1 LFSGLTLGGVEI
13 MERKTGLQ
21 KHSDATLIAAIKRG
35 DAEAFEKLALRYKQR
50 VFAVAYRIT
59 KNREDAEDVVQQSFH
74 KVFLHLH
81 DFQERSLFST
91 WLTRI
96 AVNESLM
103 VLRRTRKI
111 LEVFPKSSD
120 DVANSVSNTFVD
132 RAPNPEECYLRR
144 ERIEI
149 LKEAITRLG
158 PIIRRTILARYMD
171 ERSVEETA
179 HTLSA
184 SIAAV
189 KSRLSRGRQELRGE
203 VDLALFQ
210 RS

>member
-1 LFSGLTLGGVEI
+1 
-13 MERKTGLQ
+13 MEPLRTSESQ
-21 KHSDATLIAAIKRG
+21 KHSDTALVAAIKRG
-35 DAEAFEKLALRYKQR
+35 DAQAFEKLALRYKQR

-59 KNREDAEDVVQQSFH
+59 KNREDAEDVVQQCFH
-74 KVFLHLH
+74 KVYLHID

-91 WLTRI
+91 WLIRI

-120 DVANSVSNTFVD
+120 DVDNSVSKTFVD
-132 RAPNPEECYLRR
+132 RALNPEECYLRR

-189 KSRLSRGRQELRGE
+189 KSRLSRGRQELSGE
-203 VDLALFQ
+203 VDLVLFQ

>member
-1 LFSGLTLGGVEI
+1 
-13 MERKTGLQ
+13 MEPLRTSESQ
-21 KHSDATLIAAIKRG
+21 KHSDTALVAAIKRG
-35 DAEAFEKLALRYKQR
+35 DAQAFEKLALRYKQR

-59 KNREDAEDVVQQSFH
+59 KNREDAEDVVQQCFH
-74 KVFLHLH
+74 KVYLHI
-81 DFQERSLFST
+81 DGFQERSLFST
-91 WLTRI
+91 WLIRI

-111 LEVFPKSSD
+111 LEVFPKSFD
-120 DVANSVSNTFVD
+120 DVEYSVSKTFVD

-189 KSRLSRGRQELRGE
+189 KSRLSRGRQELSGE

>member
-1 LFSGLTLGGVEI
+1 

-35 DAEAFEKLALRYKQR
+35 DVEAFEKLALRYKQR

-132 RAPNPEECYLRR
+132 RAPNPEERYLRR

-189 KSRLSRGRQELRGE
+189 KSRLSRGRQELSGE

>member
-1 LFSGLTLGGVEI
+1 

-189 KSRLSRGRQELRGE
+189 KSRLSRGRQELSGE

>member
-1 LFSGLTLGGVEI
+1 MG
-13 MERKTGLQ
+13 RKTGLQ

-35 DAEAFEKLALRYKQR
+35 DAQAFEILALRYKER

-74 KVFLHLH
+74 KIYLHLEG
-81 DFQERSLFST
+81 FQERSLFST
-91 WLTRI
+91 WLIRI

-103 VLRRTRKI
+103 VLRRTRKT

-120 DVANSVSNTFVD
+120 DVENSVSKIFVD
-132 RAPNPEECYLRR
+132 RGPNPEECYLQR
-144 ERIEI
+144 ERLEI
-149 LKEAITRLG
+149 LKEAITGLG
-158 PIIRRTILARYMD
+158 PIIRKTILARYMD

-179 HTLSA
+179 CTLSA

-189 KSRLSRGRQELRGE
+189 KSRLSRGRRELSSQVG
-203 VDLALFQ
+203 LALFHG
-210 RS
+210 S

>member
-1 LFSGLTLGGVEI
+1 
-13 MERKTGLQ
+13 MEPLRTSESQ
-21 KHSDATLIAAIKRG
+21 KHSDTALVAAIKRG
-35 DAEAFEKLALRYKQR
+35 DAQAFEKLALHYKQR

-59 KNREDAEDVVQQSFH
+59 KNREDAEDVVQQCFH
-74 KVFLHLH
+74 KVYLHID

-91 WLTRI
+91 WLIRI

-120 DVANSVSNTFVD
+120 DVDNSVSKTFVD
-132 RAPNPEECYLRR
+132 RALNPEECYLRR

-189 KSRLSRGRQELRGE
+189 KSRLSRGRQELSGE
-203 VDLALFQ
+203 VDLVLFQ

>member
-13 MERKTGLQ
+13 MERTTGLP

-35 DAEAFEKLALRYKQR
+35 DAEAFEKLALRYKAR
-50 VFAVAYRIT
+50 VLAVAYRIT
-59 KNREDAEDVVQQSFH
+59 KNREDAEDVVQQCFH
-74 KVFLHLH
+74 KVYLHLD

-91 WLTRI
+91 WLIRI

-120 DVANSVSNTFVD
+120 HVENSISKIFVD
-132 RAPNPEECYLRR
+132 RAPNPEESYLRR

-179 HTLSA
+179 HTLRA

-189 KSRLSRGRQELRGE
+189 KSRLSRGREELSGE
-203 VDLALFQ
+203 VDLALVQ

>member
-1 LFSGLTLGGVEI
+1 

-21 KHSDATLIAAIKRG
+21 RHSDAMLIAAIKRG
-35 DAEAFEKLALRYKQR
+35 DTEAFEKLALRYKQR

-74 KVFLHLH
+74 KVFLHL
-81 DFQERSLFST
+81 DGFQERSLFST

-103 VLRRTRKI
+103 VLRRTRII

-120 DVANSVSNTFVD
+120 DVASSVSNTFVD
-132 RAPNPEECYLRR
+132 RGPNPEECYLRR

-189 KSRLSRGRQELRGE
+189 KSRLSRGRQELSGE
-203 VDLALFQ
+203 VNLALFQ

>member
-1 LFSGLTLGGVEI
+1 

-21 KHSDATLIAAIKRG
+21 KHSDATLIAATKRG

-74 KVFLHLH
+74 KVFLHLD

-189 KSRLSRGRQELRGE
+189 KSRLSRGRQELSGE